1 MFLRYLYYIEKEVVL
16 MNDVVKEEIKALYKE
31 GNEI

>member
-1 MFLRYLYYIEKEVVL
+1 

-31 GNEI
+31 GNEISNGFKDNDDI

>member
-1 MFLRYLYYIEKEVVL
+1 

-31 GNEI
+31 GNEILSGFKDNTDNM